1 MSGRI
6 AQRLMQP
13 ASLRSLALG
22 VAAVVAV
29 SLGFTA
35 PDLLKSAEERSG
47 DPLWQMAAGHPGAAE
62 RRVVLVDIDESSL
75 ARVGAWPW
83 PRERV
88 AELSAALAQQGARV
102 QLMDIAFPEARDGDK
117 ALAQAQAGNPLHV
130 GQIFALNPD
139 ASRVGQLSGAL
150 SGLSCT
156 GASPFPVAGGYV
168 ANTAQLA
175 TGAGHI
181 TPTLDADG
189 GVRRIAP
196 VICHQSRA
204 YPALAL
210 LGLGNQDA
218 PALRYEGGQGW
229 LGPHGWLRMPELG
242 LSVPLDADGTT
253 RLGYTLPRAALT
265 AVSAADVLDGRVP
278 PDLLGGAI
286 ALVGATAFGLG
297 DTVTTPLAANAAGV
311 EVHAQFIA
319 GLLDGRLPY
328 TPRAAWAL
336 QLAFAVLAGGA
347 LMLLVAHGGQKRRY
361 MLPLFGIGIAASAYG
376 LHAALLLTSGLWVGW
391 LFPALFAALA
401 GIALASVE
409 FVLARL
415 ERERLY
421 RNLSSYLPEQVAA
434 QIALREPVGT
444 IEAERREISVLFA
457 DLRNFSAY
465 CEARPPEE
473 AAALLHAFFSTAQ
486 RVVRAHGGIIEEFVG
501 DAIMAIWNAPESC
514 SQHPERALQAAQE
527 LVREVTALLPAE
539 APPGLEPLALGVG
552 LETGKALVG
561 SFGTAERRTHTAL
574 GETVTVAVRLQGMSV
589 ELASPIVVG
598 PGAAA
603 QLPEAGLIGVGSF
616 LLEGLQ
622 RPRNLFLPALAP
634 AGDEQHPH
642 IRLVASA

>member
-6 AQRLMQP
+6 ANRLLQP
-13 ASLRSLALG
+13 ASLRGLALG
-22 VAAVVAV
+22 MAALCAAL
-29 SLGFTA
+29 LGFVA
-35 PDLLKSAEERSG
+35 PDLLKSAEERAG
-47 DPLWQMAAGHPGAAE
+47 DPLWQMAAGHAGAPE
-62 RRVVLVDIDESSL
+62 RRVVLIDIDEGSL

-88 AELSAALAQQGARV
+88 AELSSAIERQGARV

-117 ALAQAQAGNPLHV
+117 ALARALAERPLHV
-130 GQIFALNPD
+130 GQIFALSPD

-150 SGLSCT
+150 AGLSCT
-156 GASPFPVAGGYV
+156 GAFPVAGGYV
-168 ANTAQLA
+168 ANATALA

-196 VICHQSRA
+196 VICHQSHA

-210 LGLGNQDA
+210 LGFGGREA
-218 PALRYEGGQGW
+218 PALRYEGGQDW
-229 LGPHGWLRMPELG
+229 FGPHGWLRMPELG

-253 RLGYTLPRAALT
+253 RLGYTLPHAALT

-278 PDLLGGAI
+278 PKLLEGAI

-328 TPRAAWAL
+328 TPRIAWAL
-336 QLAFAVLAGGA
+336 QLAFAVLAGGG
-347 LMLLVAHGGQKRRY
+347 LLLLVAHGGQKRRY

-376 LHAALLLTSGLWVGW
+376 LHATLLLSSGLWIGW
-391 LFPALFAALA
+391 LSPALFAALA

-473 AAALLHAFFSTAQ
+473 AAALLHVFFSTAQ
-486 RVVRAHGGIIEEFVG
+486 RVVHAHGGIIEEFVG

-514 SQHPERALQAAQE
+514 SQHPERALQAAQD
-527 LVREVTALLPAE
+527 LVREVTALLPEE

-574 GETVTVAVRLQGMSV
+574 GETVTVAVRLQAMSV

-603 QLPEAGLIGVGSF
+603 QLPEAGLVSVGSF

-622 RPRNLFLPALAP
+622 RPRNLFLPAIAT
-634 AGDEQHPH
+634 ASDEKPH